1 MQCNCPWE
9 QIARALELSFGADT
23 DVFLGLYIRY
33 ILKEKF
39 LSYGRGKGHLKI

>member
-1 MQCNCPWE
+1 MQCGNCPWE
-9 QIARALELSFGADT
+9 QIARALELSFGVDT

-33 ILKEKF
+33 IFKKF